1 MSKLHKFV
9 AVIVLFLYLV
19 GCGGSGGGGSDDPE
33 TLTNCVLGSS
43 KIGDCKI

>member
-19 GCGGSGGGGSDDPE
+19 GCGGSGG
-33 TLTNCVLGSS
+33 VLGEQDSQS
-43 KIGDCKI
+43 TIRDCSVFKIKSP